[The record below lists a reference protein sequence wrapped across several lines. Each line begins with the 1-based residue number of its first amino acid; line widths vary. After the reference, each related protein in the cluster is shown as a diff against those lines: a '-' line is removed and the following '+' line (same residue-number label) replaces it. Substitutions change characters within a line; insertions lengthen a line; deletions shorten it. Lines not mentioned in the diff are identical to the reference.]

1 MISRWLLFVV
11 MGGKK
16 KAEKEMKAHNRRQR
30 REQRNQQRNQ
40 EEDFDDCI
48 QLNNQLLSLGLTLK
62 IIPGDGNC
70 LFRALG
76 DQLNGDIHDHM
87 KHREDVVQF
96 MKDNRE
102 DFEPFVEDDISFD
115 EHMRDLSQPC
125 TFGGNDSIV
134 AFARLHDLTVVIH
147 QLDKPLWQV
156 FSEGGNRNKELHI
169 SYHNG
174 DHYNSVRK
182 SGEVDG
188 NGPANVHLARLHRPA
203 DNHMIV
209 SEDHLHTNK
218 SDESDYEN
226 TPKLNDLVAEV
237 FRESRVKDRNKIIEA
252 LKSNNYNTEEA
263 VRELKR
269 SSNINVDLWSQNGT
283 GSRIIGN
290 QVINSNTENDAQ
302 PPKKLS
308 AKQLKDLKKK
318 QRRLDKHLVKK
329 SDDTDTGQDIEFNN
343 SFKTLTI

>member
-1 MISRWLLFVV
+1 MA
-11 MGGKK
+11 GKK
-16 KAEKEMKAHNRRQR
+16 KADKEMKAHNRRQR
-30 REQRNQQRNQ
+30 REKRMQQKDH
-40 EEDFDDCI
+40 EDDYDDCN

-76 DQLNGDIHDHM
+76 DQLNGDIHKHM
-87 KHREDVVQF
+87 KHRGDVVQF
-96 MKDNRE
+96 MKDNRD

-115 EHMRDLSQPC
+115 DHLRNLSQPC

-156 FSEGGNRNKELHI
+156 FSEEGGNRNKEIHI

-182 SGEVDG
+182 SGDVDG

-203 DNHMIV
+203 DNQKLLC
-209 SEDHLHTNK
+209 EDPLIAHK
-218 SDESDYEN
+218 SDDNESDYEN
-226 TPKLNDLVAEV
+226 PLQLDELVTEV
-237 FRESRVKDRNKIIEA
+237 SLASRVKDRSKILEA
-252 LKSNNYNTEEA
+252 LKSNNFNSDAT

-269 SSNINVDLWSQNGT
+269 SSNRNVDLWSQNGT
-283 GSRIIGN
+283 GSRVIGN
-290 QVINSNTENDAQ
+290 QLIDSSANKDAQ

-308 AKQLKDLKKK
+308 AKQQKELKKK

-329 SDDTDTGQDIEFNN
+329 SDSTDSGENVEISN
-343 SFKTLTI
+343 SFTTLTI